1 MLLGNLYPI
10 TEISSTT
17 IRLWKITDIIKELRS
32 TKEAPLLG
40 VVEPYKW
47 AATRKQLVQPFCGSR
62 QSSVAVLFCIWT
74 SSRMYGITL
83 MKEKYMQTQQA
94 NQSTQKKLGWFK
106 KPWGIIL
113 IILSAIFVLIPM
125 MLLFIAVGVVMLAAD
140 PRDTTQ
146 QKTNPTTNHATE
158 NSKIPYEGV
167 EIWKIGDNG
176 LGTTI
181 VIDDKY
187 DNAESL
193 KQLGS
198 ELNKENE
205 TRQFAMNYVY
215 TDKTS
220 ALYRSES
227 FCSPEQPSS
236 IRAHKQNWAA
246 FYHKDN
252 SGARLTIFNDRSCS
266 PDAQTEVIQY

>member
-1 MLLGNLYPI
+1 
-10 TEISSTT
+10 
-17 IRLWKITDIIKELRS
+17 
-32 TKEAPLLG
+32 
-40 VVEPYKW
+40 
-47 AATRKQLVQPFCGSR
+47 
-62 QSSVAVLFCIWT
+62 
-74 SSRMYGITL
+74 
-83 MKEKYMQTQQA
+83 MQTQQA
-94 NQSTQKKLGWFK
+94 NQSTQKKLGWYK

-113 IILSAIFVLIPM
+113 IILSGIFVIIPM
-125 MLLFIAVGVVMLAAD
+125 LLLFITVSIVTLAED
-140 PRDTTQ
+140 PNETTQ
-146 QKTNPTTNHATE
+146 LETSSTTNHATE

-167 EIWKIGDNG
+167 EIWKIGSDG

-187 DNAESL
+187 DNTESL

-227 FCSPEQPSS
+227 FCTPGQPSA
-236 IRAHKQNWAA
+236 ILAHKQNWAA
-246 FYHKDN
+246 LYQKDN
-252 SGARLTIFNDRSCS
+252 SGAKMIIFTDRSCD
-266 PDAQTEVIQY
+266 PDAKTETIIY